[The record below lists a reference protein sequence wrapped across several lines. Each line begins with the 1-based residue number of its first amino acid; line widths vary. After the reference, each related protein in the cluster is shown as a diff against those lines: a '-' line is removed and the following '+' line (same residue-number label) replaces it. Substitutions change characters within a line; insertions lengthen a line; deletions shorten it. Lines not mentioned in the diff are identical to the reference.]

1 MTRKI
6 YSSFEQIDQE
16 LEILALE
23 KELRQ
28 IQLRQS
34 AGKAVEALKPGN
46 LLMESLGPL
55 GGMVRNSGALQKV
68 VMMWIARRLLK

>member
-1 MTRKI
+1 MTRKT

-28 IQLRQS
+28 IQLRQA

-46 LLMESLGPL
+46 LLMDTLGPV
-55 GGMVRNSGALQKV
+55 GGMVRNSGTLQKV
-68 VMMWIARRLLK
+68 IMMWLARRLLK

>member
-1 MTRKI
+1 MTRKT

-28 IQLRQS
+28 IQLRRS
-34 AGKAVEALKPGN
+34 AAKAMDALKPGN

-68 VMMWIARRLLK
+68 VMMWLARRLLK

>member
-28 IQLRQS
+28 IQLRRS
-34 AGKAVEALKPGN
+34 AGKAWTRSNPATC
-46 LLMESLGPL
+46 
-55 GGMVRNSGALQKV
+55 
-68 VMMWIARRLLK
+68 

>member
-34 AGKAVEALKPGN
+34 ATKTMEAIKPGN
-46 LLMESLGPL
+46 LLMESLGPI
-55 GGMVRNSGALQKV
+55 GGMVRNSGTLQKM
-68 VMMWIARRLLK
+68 VMMWLARRLLK

>member
-34 AGKAVEALKPGN
+34 AGKAVESLKPGN
-46 LLMESLGPL
+46 LLMESLGPV

>member
-1 MTRKI
+1 
-6 YSSFEQIDQE
+6 
-16 LEILALE
+16 
-23 KELRQ
+23 
-28 IQLRQS
+28 LRQS

-46 LLMESLGPL
+46 LLMESLGPV

>member
-1 MTRKI
+1 MNRKI
-6 YSSFEQIDQE
+6 YTSFEQIDQE

-28 IQLRQS
+28 IQLRQM
-34 AGKAVEALKPGN
+34 AGKAMEAIKPGN

-68 VMMWIARRLLK
+68 VMMWLARRLLK

>member
-1 MTRKI
+1 MTRKT

-28 IQLRQS
+28 IQLRQA

-46 LLMESLGPL
+46 LLMDTLGPL
-55 GGMVRNSGALQKV
+55 GGMVRNSGTLQKV
-68 VMMWIARRLLK
+68 IMMWLARRLLK

>member
-34 AGKAVEALKPGN
+34 ATKTMEA
-46 LLMESLGPL
+46 MA
-55 GGMVRNSGALQKV
+55 GAPV
-68 VMMWIARRLLK
+68 AEIIA

>member
-34 AGKAVEALKPGN
+34 AGKTVEALKPGN

-55 GGMVRNSGALQKV
+55 GGMVRNSGTLQKV
-68 VMMWIARRLLK
+68 VMMWLARRLLK

>member
-1 MTRKI
+1 MTRKT

-16 LEILALE
+16 LEILTLE

-28 IQLRQS
+28 IQLRQA
-34 AGKAVEALKPGN
+34 AGKTAEALKPGN
-46 LLMESLGPL
+46 LLMDSLGPV

-68 VMMWIARRLLK
+68 VMMWLARRLLK

>member
-1 MTRKI
+1 MTRKT

-28 IQLRQS
+28 IQLRQA

-46 LLMESLGPL
+46 LLMQSLGPV
-55 GGMVRNSGALQKV
+55 GGMVRNSGAVQKV
-68 VMMWIARRLLK
+68 LMMWLARRLLK

>member
-28 IQLRQS
+28 IQLRRS
-34 AGKAVEALKPGN
+34 AGKAMDALKPGN

-55 GGMVRNSGALQKV
+55 GSMVRNSGTLQKV
-68 VMMWIARRLLK
+68 VMMWLARRLLK

>member
-34 AGKAVEALKPGN
+34 AGKTVEALKPGN

-68 VMMWIARRLLK
+68 VMMWLARRLLK

>member
-1 MTRKI
+1 MTRKT

-28 IQLRQS
+28 IQLRQA
-34 AGKAVEALKPGN
+34 AGKAAEALKPGN
-46 LLMESLGPL
+46 LLMESLGPV
-55 GGMVRNSGALQKV
+55 GGMVRNSGAVQKV
-68 VMMWIARRLLK
+68 LMMWLARRLLK